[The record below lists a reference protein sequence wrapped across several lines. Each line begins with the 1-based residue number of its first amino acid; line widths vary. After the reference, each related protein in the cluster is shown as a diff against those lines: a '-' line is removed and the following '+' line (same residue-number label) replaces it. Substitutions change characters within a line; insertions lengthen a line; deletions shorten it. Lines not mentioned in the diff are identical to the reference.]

1 MVAVAGVAGKVAKVV
16 AEAAVMAAGVRFCGR
31 AAAME
36 QVYNVHIV
44 RLIENQLVTKIN
56 PPGVKNAKLL
66 IMRQTNNVYVV
77 PFVRIAVT
85 KGTGSLSIPKK
96 LPVLS
101 GAAATN

>member
-1 MVAVAGVAGKVAKVV
+1 
-16 AEAAVMAAGVRFCGR
+16 MAICVPSIRQQQRGCNA
-31 AAAME
+31 
-36 QVYNVHIV
+36 HIV
-44 RLIENQLVTKIN
+44 RLADIQRVKKIV
-56 PPGVKNAKLL
+56 PRGVELRKQL

>member
-1 MVAVAGVAGKVAKVV
+1 MLISEWSAKN
-16 AEAAVMAAGVRFCGR
+16 APRLG
-31 AAAME
+31 
-36 QVYNVHIV
+36 YNAHIV
-44 RLIENQLVTKIN
+44 RLADIQRVKKIV
-56 PPGVKNAKLL
+56 PRGVELRKQL

-101 GAAATN
+101 GAAATNWQVLDRR

>member
-1 MVAVAGVAGKVAKVV
+1 
-16 AEAAVMAAGVRFCGR
+16 MAAGVRVCGR

-66 IMRQTNNVYVV
+66 IMRQTNNVYDV
-77 PFVRIAVT
+77 PKF
-85 KGTGSLSIPKK
+85 SL
-96 LPVLS
+96 
-101 GAAATN
+101 